1 MDKRDLVIIDECHN
15 IESIVTDIHSLMIN
29 RYTVEENLKMN
40 WVNFEKLS
48 LSQIKDWVEKQY
60 LPRLREEFNLINSTI
75 EQAMNEKQVGLNI
88 PKRLSELALKIDSAE
103 FFIKNYSEKNW
114 VVSVSPNGDLVQA
127 KPLHAN
133 ILNKTYLFSRG
144 DKFLMMSGTVLDKS
158 TFCETNGIPEE
169 DTKFFSANSPFK
181 VENRQVIFIPVGSM
195 SKNNIE
201 TTSPKMIEFIGKIL
215 DMHKDDKGIIHA
227 WSYPLAKRIEL
238 AMDDSRLLLH
248 DSNNRLE
255 ILNLHLNSSDP
266 TVLLSP
272 SFTEG
277 VDLKGDASRFQI
289 IAKVMYPYLG
299 DKYVQ
304 TKMNTV
310 KNWYAWQT
318 IKNMIQA
325 SGRSVRDYNDSA
337 ITYILDADFQNLLY
351 RNKKLFPK
359 WWMDSL
365 VFYN

>member
-227 WSYPLAKRIEL
+227 WSYPL
-238 AMDDSRLLLH
+238 
-248 DSNNRLE
+248 
-255 ILNLHLNSSDP
+255 SS
-266 TVLLSP
+266 LCISLS
-272 SFTEG
+272 
-277 VDLKGDASRFQI
+277 
-289 IAKVMYPYLG
+289 
-299 DKYVQ
+299 
-304 TKMNTV
+304 
-310 KNWYAWQT
+310 
-318 IKNMIQA
+318 
-325 SGRSVRDYNDSA
+325 
-337 ITYILDADFQNLLY
+337 
-351 RNKKLFPK
+351 
-359 WWMDSL
+359 
-365 VFYN
+365 